1 MWKGKSMTEKSEDQ
15 VVWVYEN
22 SKGCR
27 FCGQKLH
34 ASKVNPCDPN
44 NMPHKDLYTARFCKE
59 YVPHSKYLALKSDLA
74 VAVEALT
81 SLVGHTEATLQ
92 FPHKDKIDLV
102 MSLDRA
108 KEALSK
114 IRLNNGN

>member
-1 MWKGKSMTEKSEDQ
+1 MTEKSEDQ
-15 VVWVYEN
+15 VWVCQKTN
-22 SKGCR
+22 SC
-27 FCGQKLH
+27 FPQ
-34 ASKVNPCDPN
+34 
-44 NMPHKDLYTARFCKE
+44 YTAAHTCDSIYNSLNLCTGE
-59 YVPHSKYLALKSDLA
+59 LIPYIPHSKYLALKYDLA

-108 KEALSK
+108 KEALGK
-114 IRLNNGN
+114 IGGGK

>member
-1 MWKGKSMTEKSEDQ
+1 MTEKSEDQ
-15 VVWVYEN
+15 VVYLCTE
-22 SKGCR
+22 C
-27 FCGQKLH
+27 KLVNC
-34 ASKVNPCDPN
+34 KVCTEEQA
-44 NMPHKDLYTARFCKE
+44 YI
-59 YVPHSKYLALKSDLA
+59 PHSQYIALKSDLA

-108 KEALSK
+108 KEALGK
-114 IRLNNGN
+114 IGGGK

>member
-15 VVWVYEN
+15 VWVCQKTN
-22 SKGCR
+22 SC
-27 FCGQKLH
+27 FPQ
-34 ASKVNPCDPN
+34 
-44 NMPHKDLYTARFCKE
+44 YTAAHTCDSIYNSLNLCTGE
-59 YVPHSKYLALKSDLA
+59 LIPYIPHSKYLALKYDLA

-108 KEALSK
+108 KEALGK
-114 IRLNNGN
+114 IGGGK